1 MKRVVKPQGEIRQS
15 QLVTTF
21 GPGSMVDLPDHSVL
35 IAGLDAWTPGG
46 DLISEPRLSRKLAAV
61 LGVPSVDLKTPPPA
75 DDDPTAPPRG
85 IVAFQFPEWFIVQG
99 ARQTEDGGN
108 SRTRLLV
115 HRKSLTRGKFIDRD
129 QKKRSV
135 VPVRFVRACRA
146 GHIGDIDWYAFT
158 HNGPS
163 DCAKQGRQLFIDE
176 RGTSGDLTEVWV
188 RCECGKAERSMA
200 QAAVLANHALGSCDG
215 SRPWLGAFTKE
226 TCGEPSRLLIRSASN
241 AYFPQLMSVIS
252 LPDRDQ
258 AITRTVDRIWNY
270 LEAVEEIAQLRYERK
285 KAAVKEALDGFSDE
299 EVYAEI
305 ESRKLGGT
313 KTDKSVKVAELET
326 LIAAKDEIGEDRPD
340 GVFYARNL
348 PRKVWDQPWMAPIQ
362 RVVLVHRLREVV
374 AQVGFTRFESAA
386 PDTEGELDI
395 GVKRAALAR
404 EVSWLPAFENRGE
417 GIFLQFSAEFI
428 KTWMNQTSV
437 NSRAMALGLGFEAW
451 RKEHSTTNRQPP
463 NLAYLMMHSFSH
475 LLLTAVALRCGYPAV
490 SIRERIYAFPA
501 IGYGVLLYTG
511 SSDAEGTLGGLV
523 QLGRQI
529 HEVVKSALDLGMLCS
544 NDPVCAQ
551 HDPPNAHERRFL
563 HGAACHG
570 CLLISETS
578 CEQQN
583 DFLDRSLVVP
593 TVQHLGAE
601 LFSEI
606 LTNEG
611 SAAVTVAD

>member
-1 MKRVVKPQGEIRQS
+1 MSPTVRPHGEIRQS

-21 GPGSMVDLPDHSVL
+21 GPGSMVDLPDYSVL
-35 IAGLDAWTPGG
+35 IAGLDAWTTGG
-46 DLISEPRLSRKLAAV
+46 EPISEPRLSRKLAAV
-61 LGVPSVDLKTPPPA
+61 LGVPSVDLRTPPPA

-99 ARQTEDGGN
+99 TERQEDGR
-108 SRTRLLV
+108 SRTRMLV

-163 DCAKQGRQLFIDE
+163 DCAKQVRQLFIDE

-200 QAAVLANHALGSCDG
+200 QAAVLANRALGSCDG
-215 SRPWLGAFTKE
+215 ARPWLGAYTKE

-258 AITRTVDRIWNY
+258 AIKQTVDRIWNY
-270 LEAVEEIAQLRYERK
+270 LEAVEGMGQLQYERK

-299 EVYAEI
+299 EVFE
-305 ESRKLGGT
+305 EVQSRKLGGL
-313 KTDKSVKVAELET
+313 KSEKSVKVAELET

-340 GVFYARNL
+340 GVFYARSL
-348 PRKVWDQPWMAPIQ
+348 PRKVWGQPWMAPIQ

-404 EVSWLPAFENRGE
+404 EVSWLPAFENKGE
-417 GIFLQFSAEFI
+417 GIFLQFKKESIRA
-428 KTWMNQTSV
+428 WMDRTSV
-437 NSRAMALGLGFEAW
+437 GARAMALGKGYEAW
-451 RKEHSTTNRQPP
+451 RKEHSSTNRQPP

-475 LLLTAVALRCGYPAV
+475 LLLSAVALRCGYPAS
-490 SIRERIYAFPA
+490 SIRERIYAFPE
-501 IGYGVLLYTG
+501 IGYGILLYTG
-511 SSDAEGTLGGLV
+511 TSDAEGTLGGLV

-529 HEVVKSALDLGMLCS
+529 DEVVKSALGLGMLCS

-551 HDPPNAHERRFL
+551 HDPSNPHERRFL

-583 DFLDRSLVVP
+583 DFLDRSLVVA
-593 TVQHLGAE
+593 TVQNLGAE

-606 LTNEG
+606 IANDG
-611 SAAVTVAD
+611 SPAVVIAG